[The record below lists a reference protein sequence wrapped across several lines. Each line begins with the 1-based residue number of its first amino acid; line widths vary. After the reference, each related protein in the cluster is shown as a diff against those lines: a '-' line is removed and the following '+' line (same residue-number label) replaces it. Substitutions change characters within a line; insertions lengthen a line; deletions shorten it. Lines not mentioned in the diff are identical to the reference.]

1 MEEENV
7 KSIAEYLEALNR
19 RKGLI
24 LISFLL
30 VGFLG
35 FVLAMKLPPVYRSA
49 ATILIE
55 DQQIPRSMIESTITD
70 FADKRIQLIKQR
82 VMTRDRILSVIEK
95 HKVYLDDRDKLVS
108 SELVKRFM
116 EDAEIETISANVL
129 DPQRGGG
136 KATIAFT
143 IAFSDR
149 SPLLAQAVANEL
161 VSLFLDENT
170 RARAQRAAKTTE
182 FLGAEADKLKAEI
195 GLFETKIM
203 DYKEKYAKSL
213 PEMLQTN
220 LAALDRAK
228 ESQRQTEGDIRIAKD
243 RIVYL
248 TDSLR
253 QAKDEVP
260 AAQAGKPMSKDEQI
274 RLLKSKYIHISS
286 LYTDKH
292 PDAVR
297 VKRQIL
303 NLEPSFTGESSDLD
317 VSEELKRAERELI
330 LLQDKYAD
338 GHPDVV
344 KQQKRVEKLKQN
356 EKEAASQTI
365 ISELDTQ
372 QGNSLY
378 INLNNQLRATQNELE
393 YLLSRRVEL
402 EQNIKELQENIDR
415 TPIVEKDYLEMLR
428 QRQISL
434 EKYAEIEAK
443 HREARLAQTLEEEQK
458 GEAFTLIEPPIAPD
472 KPDKPNR
479 KKIIAL
485 GLGAGLAVGFG
496 LTILLEMLYEVI
508 RGAKGLERVTG
519 MPPIVVIP
527 YIDTPQDIARRQKQK
542 KLIWLLVL
550 LVAVLM
556 VLATHFFVMP
566 LEMIWTIG
574 LAKLGRL

>member
-7 KSIAEYLEALNR
+7 KTIAEYLEVLNR

-24 LISFLL
+24 LISFLV

-70 FADKRIQLIKQR
+70 FADKRIELIKQR
-82 VMTRDRILSVIEK
+82 VMTRDRILSVIDK
-95 HKVYLDDRDKLVS
+95 HKVYMAQRDKLVL

-116 EDAEIETISANVL
+116 EDAEIKTIAADVL
-129 DPQRGGG
+129 DPRSGGN

-143 IAFSDR
+143 ISFSDR
-149 SPLLAQAVANEL
+149 NPILAQAVANEL

-195 GLFETKIM
+195 SVFENQIM

-220 LAALDRAK
+220 LAAVDRAK
-228 ESQRQTEGDIRIAKD
+228 ESQRQTESDIRIARD
-243 RIVYL
+243 RVVYL
-248 TDSLR
+248 TDALR
-253 QAKDEVP
+253 QAEDEVP
-260 AAQAGKPMSKDEQI
+260 AAQAGKPLSKDEQI
-274 RLLKSKYIHISS
+274 RLLKSEYIHLSS
-286 LYTDKH
+286 LYTAKH

-297 VKRQIL
+297 VKRQIQ
-303 NLEPSFTGESSDLD
+303 NLDPNFTGDSSELD
-317 VSEELKRAERELI
+317 VADELKQAEKELV

-338 GHPDVV
+338 SHPDVV

-356 EKEAASQTI
+356 VQEAAGQAASAT
-365 ISELDTQ
+365 DAH

-378 INLNNQLRATQNELE
+378 INLNGQLLATQH
-393 YLLSRRVEL
+393 EL
-402 EQNIKELQENIDR
+402 EQLLNRKAELEKNIQDLQESIDK
-415 TPIVEKDYLEMLR
+415 TPLVEKEYLELLR

-434 EKYAEIEAK
+434 EKYAELEAK
-443 HREARLAQTLEEEQK
+443 HREAKLAQTLEEEQK

-472 KPDKPNR
+472 KPDKPDR

-496 LTILLEMLYEVI
+496 LTVVLELLNEVI
-508 RGAKGLERVTG
+508 RGAKALERISG

-527 YIDTPQDIARRQKQK
+527 YIDTPQDIERRQKRK
-542 KLIWLLVL
+542 KLIWLGVL
-550 LVAVLM
+550 LLLVLM

-566 LEMIWTIG
+566 LELIWATG
-574 LAKLGRL
+574 MAKLGRL